1 MLMLSEVKG
10 CCKND
15 ISLDLLSA
23 CLKQLLKIPL
33 TNDLSCTAEL
43 TENLL
48 NPSDCSHKRALQ
60 TNTTT
65 STLHDWKP
73 DDFVMCL
80 EGKCRK
86 ILVQLGLSNLCSYS
100 SSMYRSPA
108 SSTSCTCC

>member
-43 TENLL
+43 TEHLL
-48 NPSDCSHKRALQ
+48 NASDCSHKRPLQ
-60 TNTTT
+60 SNTATYM
-65 STLHDWKP
+65 LHD
-73 DDFVMCL
+73 
-80 EGKCRK
+80 
-86 ILVQLGLSNLCSYS
+86 
-100 SSMYRSPA
+100 
-108 SSTSCTCC
+108 

>member
-43 TENLL
+43 TEHLL
-48 NPSDCSHKRALQ
+48 NASDCSHKRPLQ

-65 STLHDWKP
+65 YTLHD
-73 DDFVMCL
+73 
-80 EGKCRK
+80 
-86 ILVQLGLSNLCSYS
+86 
-100 SSMYRSPA
+100 
-108 SSTSCTCC
+108 